1 MPAKKYPV
9 ELTAN
14 ERTILEQMLRR
25 GRHATRR
32 LTRAR
37 ILLKAA
43 HGLCDDAIAEA
54 VETSILTVLRTRQ
67 RFAEGPLQALEDK
80 RRPEKH
86 RVLDA
91 RGEARLRAE
100 ACSPPPDGR
109 EHWTLQL
116 LADRVVALELAASCS
131 KDTVWRVLK
140 KTHVNRAGVL
150 RIASKK

>member
-25 GRHATRR
+25 GRYATRQ

-43 HGLCDDAIAEA
+43 KGLCDDAIAEA
-54 VETSILTVLRTRQ
+54 VEASIPTVLRTRK
-67 RFAEGPLQALEDK
+67 RFAEGRLQALEEK
-80 RRPEKH
+80 PRPGKQ

-91 RGEARLRAE
+91 RGEARLMAE
-100 ACSPPPDGR
+100 ACSPPPDGC
-109 EHWTLQL
+109 EH
-116 LADRVVALELAASCS
+116 
-131 KDTVWRVLK
+131 
-140 KTHVNRAGVL
+140 
-150 RIASKK
+150 

>member
-1 MPAKKYPV
+1 MLAKKYPV
-9 ELTAN
+9 ELTAH
-14 ERTILEQMLRR
+14 ERTILTQMLRR
-25 GRHATRR
+25 GRHDTRR

-43 HGLCDDAIAEA
+43 NGLRDHEIAAA
-54 VETSILTVLRTRQ
+54 VEASIPTVLRTRK
-67 RFAEGPLQALEDK
+67 RFAEGRLQALE
-80 RRPEKH
+80 EKPRSGTQ

-91 RGEARLRAE
+91 RGEARLLAE

-116 LADRVVALELAASCS
+116 LADRVVALQLAASCS

-140 KTHVNRAGVL
+140 KRHSTRG
-150 RIASKK
+150 

>member
-25 GRHATRR
+25 GRYATRQ

-43 HGLCDDAIAEA
+43 NGLRDDAIAEA
-54 VETSILTVLRTRQ
+54 VEASLPTVLRTRK
-67 RFAEGPLQALEDK
+67 RFAECRLQALEEK
-80 RRPEKH
+80 PRPGKQ

-91 RGEARLRAE
+91 RGEARLMAE
-100 ACSPPPDGR
+100 ACSPPPDGC
-109 EHWTLQL
+109 EH
-116 LADRVVALELAASCS
+116 
-131 KDTVWRVLK
+131 
-140 KTHVNRAGVL
+140 
-150 RIASKK
+150 